1 MTVIGR
7 TKKIIVLTVL
17 FVLLVALL
25 VFAVIGLRNI
35 GEDKTAVYRDA
46 GATVKVT
53 FVANGGTINGG
64 GSYYRMVKP
73 GDLVLEPGKE
83 LSDGTVTAGAVL
95 TGHTLASWNLG
106 TVHEDGTVE
115 LGEAVDFSTFRPT
128 EDTVCKVA
136 YLLQFPPGGCRD
148 RRRAG
153 CQNRA
158 ARRGRAGAFHCCDL
172 PFQCGIY
179 LL

>member
-1 MTVIGR
+1 MTVLGR

-83 LSDGTVTAGAVL
+83 LSDG
-95 TGHTLASWNLG
+95 HRNCRCRF
-106 TVHEDGTVE
+106 D
-115 LGEAVDFSTFRPT
+115 R
-128 EDTVCKVA
+128 A
-136 YLLQFPPGGCRD
+136 YIGILESRHCP
-148 RRRAG
+148 
-153 CQNRA
+153 
-158 ARRGRAGAFHCCDL
+158 RGRDG
-172 PFQCGIY
+172 
-179 LL
+179 